1 MIKSDLATLVVES
14 NPNNYNIGRNG
25 QKVCKITPHIMAGVL
40 SAQRCGELFQNP
52 SRLGSS
58 NYGIGKDGEIAC
70 YVGEENRAWTSS
82 SRENDFQAITIEL
95 SNSEIG
101 GDWKISDVV
110 WNSLVELCVDIC
122 RRYEFKLVYDGTPNG
137 SLTRHNMFTATTCP
151 GEYVQSRLQELADT
165 VNSRL
170 EGIEMPQVETKQP
183 QIQEK
188 HIEVDYSARELQKA
202 LNNDFGCKLA
212 EDNDI
217 GPISKAAI
225 SKNNIKIG
233 AKGQFV
239 KWLQKRLVDKGY
251 SVGQYG
257 IDGSFGN
264 DTNRAVKQFQKDNG
278 LVVDGIVGLNTTLR
292 LL

>member
-1 MIKSDLATLVVES
+1 MIKSDLATLVYEAH
-14 NPNNYNIGRNG
+14 PNNYNIGRNG
-25 QKVCKITPHIMAGVL
+25 KKVCKITPHIMAGVI

-52 SRLGSS
+52 ERLGSS

-70 YVGEENRAWTSS
+70 YVGEENRAWTSN
-82 SRENDFQAITIEL
+82 SRENDFQSITIEL
-95 SNSEIG
+95 ANSEMG
-101 GDWKISDVV
+101 GDWKVSDVV

-122 RRYEFKLVYDGTPNG
+122 TRYNFKLTYDGTPGG
-137 SLTRHNMFTATTCP
+137 SLTRHNMFTETTCP
-151 GEYVQSRLQELADT
+151 GPYIQSKLQELADI

-170 EGIEMPQVETKQP
+170 EGTEQP
-183 QIQEK
+183 IKEQKPIKEYK
-188 HIEVDYSARELQKA
+188 VSLELQKA
-202 LNNDFGCKLA
+202 LNNDFRANLA